1 MCVIINTVKEI
12 KQILKIMLITEPC
25 TIHRI
30 IIIDTTLK
38 HPECDNDLTKFAE
51 YRTYDDELEDINTVK
66 KNTFRIIFA
75 AQSKLKKYI
84 KEYEQRN
91 SDNKE
96 I

>member
-1 MCVIINTVKEI
+1 MSEEP
-12 KQILKIMLITEPC
+12 QIQDFREWTENELLQ
-25 TIHRI
+25 
-30 IIIDTTLK
+30 IIDSSLSVLSTLA
-38 HPECDNDLTKFAE
+38 ELTDSE

-75 AQSKLKKYI
+75 AQRKLNKYI

>member
-1 MCVIINTVKEI
+1 MSDEA
-12 KQILKIMLITEPC
+12 QIQDFREWTENELLQ
-25 TIHRI
+25 
-30 IIIDTTLK
+30 IIDSSLSVLSTLA
-38 HPECDNDLTKFAE
+38 ELTDAE
-51 YRTYDDELEDINTVK
+51 YRTYEDELDDVNTVK

-91 SDNKE
+91 NDNKE